1 MRKDTAKN
9 LVKIINCLKTAEEG
23 WIWFIEISR
32 RTKLHHK
39 TVSRLI
45 NRYLSMFVEIQ
56 PVEPFNLKM
65 VRLRKDVDVNG
76 ILRYLELKER
86 LED

>member
-23 WIWFIEISR
+23 WIWFREISR